1 MLHASS
7 QPHASSRVPDACF
20 RLGDRGSPRHGPG
33 AHRGSGGGR
42 QPRSRT
48 SSPEAE
54 VITRRCWTGALSFVA
69 LILPADAS
77 AQDLV
82 DPLGG
87 HARKAESPQNF
98 AAEIRVA
105 PFWPDIDSDPALHGA
120 TPYKQV
126 FGTTPL
132 ILVSAELDWQAY
144 RIPYFGTVGPGLG
157 VGFATKSDPALF
169 QQEHDGTYTS
179 QENTSI
185 TIFPFYGAVVLR
197 ADALWRMARV
207 PIVPY
212 AKVGLG
218 LALWR
223 ASNTLGTSR
232 SGGVVGEGHSFG
244 THVAL
249 GLALNLNPFDSYA
262 SSAFDDAMGVN
273 NTYLFFEWSREDLDG
288 LGVQSNPLRV
298 GGTALNFG
306 LAFEF

>member
-1 MLHASS
+1 
-7 QPHASSRVPDACF
+7 VPDACF

-33 AHRGSGGGR
+33 AHRGCGGGR
-42 QPRSRT
+42 RFRSRT
-48 SSPEAE
+48 ASPEAE
-54 VITRRCWTGALSFVA
+54 VSTRRRWTGRLSVAAL
-69 LILPADAS
+69 LLPAGAS

-82 DPLGG
+82 DPIGG
-87 HARKAESPQNF
+87 HVRKTESPQNF
-98 AAEIRVA
+98 AAEIRIA
-105 PFWPDIDSDPALHGA
+105 PFWPQIDSDPALHGA
-120 TPYKQV
+120 TPYKAV

-132 ILVSAELDWQAY
+132 ILVSAEFDWQTY
-144 RIPYFGTVGPGLG
+144 RIPYFGTVGPGVG
-157 VGFATKSDPALF
+157 AGFATRSDPALF
-169 QQEHDGTYTS
+169 QEEHNGTTIS
-179 QENTSI
+179 GENTSI
-185 TIFPFYGAVVLR
+185 TIFPFYGAVVVR
-197 ADALWRMARV
+197 ADALWRRARV
-207 PIVPY
+207 PFVPY

-232 SGGVVGEGHSFG
+232 SGGSVGEGHSFG

-273 NTYLFFEWSREDLDG
+273 NSYLFFEWTREDLDG
-288 LGVQSNPLRV
+288 LGAQSDPLRV